1 MHPRGERPGS
11 RGSACQSPR
20 DGPGQ
25 STTRAPTGRGCARP
39 PAAQPAVS
47 MLSPHPH
54 PSVTMTTAYTGEA
67 LAPERPLQGVTQQ
80 QLRPQGLPDPAG
92 AARSGP
98 GSSSRWASV
107 PGPRRPQR
115 GSTRG
120 ASAGGRMN
128 PGCPAHGP
136 DQPCPSGAFPTASGK
151 TDRAAPPRPPRPDRG
166 TSTLTAVTEERPSP
180 GPGGRQISEPAP
192 RRPRVRVT
200 GLLGGTEAGV
210 RAAAGSRV
218 WLRVSSLL
226 PLPRSQP
233 HPCVACGSHG
243 PDGGSQ
249 TTPIVGLT
257 GCNGNSL
264 RRSLTWASPKRHS

>member
-1 MHPRGERPGS
+1 MGL
-11 RGSACQSPR
+11 
-20 DGPGQ
+20 
-25 STTRAPTGRGCARP
+25 CARSAASTAREHSGSVSRRQDEPRMPSPWPRPAMSKRGLSNSLRENRPSSTP
-39 PAAQPAVS
+39 P
-47 MLSPHPH
+47 
-54 PSVTMTTAYTGEA
+54 
-67 LAPERPLQGVTQQ
+67 
-80 QLRPQGLPDPAG
+80 
-92 AARSGP
+92 
-98 GSSSRWASV
+98 
-107 PGPRRPQR
+107 
-115 GSTRG
+115 
-120 ASAGGRMN
+120 
-128 PGCPAHGP
+128 
-136 DQPCPSGAFPTASGK
+136 
-151 TDRAAPPRPPRPDRG
+151 PPRPDRG

-210 RAAAGSRV
+210 CAAAGSRV

-243 PDGGSQ
+243 PGGGSQ